1 MSARRTTRTGPG
13 RRPGLVLALLLAL
26 LGLVGCVSVPTSGPV
41 ERVEGQQPACQ
52 SCVNVEVAP
61 PAPGDDPQDVV
72 DGYLRANANFQPN
85 FEVARQFLTEAAA
98 QSWAPE
104 QTWIYNGQSA
114 VPQTTPDGVTVV
126 LNGSWIGTLAA
137 DRTFGSQNEKLK
149 VPFPLVQENGQWRIS
164 EPPPVVLVPQFN
176 FASFYERYDV
186 FYVGS
191 DDTLVPEPVYLP
203 NLRAPAN
210 IASALV
216 KQLLSGPSDW
226 LAPAVRTAVPANTTL
241 SVDSVT
247 LVDGTAVVPLG
258 DTVQQLSDPE
268 RSLLAAQ
275 LVYTLKQVVG
285 IKKVLLQV
293 DALPFPVPES
303 ETEGLA
309 VPVEGTYRELDPVPF
324 VTGGQLYAVR
334 DQRVYRASATTEA
347 PEAEPLDGPLG
358 AGDYDVDSLAVSVT
372 DTDLAVVTDDRTV
385 LRRTPTASPDVTTV
399 VDGVTDLLRPQFS
412 RSGELWAVGTQGGEQ
427 RVWVMT
433 AEGRQRVVAPVLER
447 GRLVAFRLSPDGSR
461 VALVVRRGTE
471 TVLGLARISRSDT
484 ITVDGWRPLDLDTPL
499 NTSRITSVRDV
510 AWSDASTLQVLGA
523 ADASS
528 AYVSSTVSDDAAE
541 IETEPQG
548 NDWNAREITVLLPT
562 GTAVV
567 VGEKGRAFRDDGT
580 QWREILDGVTAVAFP
595 G

>member
-1 MSARRTTRTGPG
+1 MTPSVPARRAA
-13 RRPGLVLALLLAL
+13 VLAALLLVL

-85 FEVARQFLTEAAA
+85 YQVARQFLTRADA
-98 QSWAPE
+98 QSWTPGA
-104 QTWIYNGQSA
+104 TWIYTGQTS
-114 VPQTTPDGVTVV
+114 VPETTPEGVTVELLGQRV
-126 LNGSWIGTLAA
+126 GTLREE
-137 DRTFGSQNEKLK
+137 RTFASDDERLNYS
-149 VPFPLVQENGQWRIS
+149 FTLVQEDGQWRIS
-164 EPPPVVLVPQFN
+164 RPPPVVLVPQFN
-176 FASFYERYDV
+176 FASFYERYEV
-186 FYVGS
+186 FYVGTN
-191 DDTLVPEPVYLP
+191 DTLVPEPVYLP

-216 KQLLSGPSDW
+216 KQLLDGPSDW

-247 LVDGTAVVPLG
+247 LDDGTAVVPLG
-258 DTVQQLSDPE
+258 GTVQQLPDQE

-293 DALPFPVPES
+293 DSLPFRVPES

-324 VTGGQLYAVR
+324 TAAGQLYAVR
-334 DQRVYRASATTEA
+334 DRKVYQASATTDS
-347 PEAEPLDGPLG
+347 PEASPLDGPLG
-358 AGDYDVDSLAVSVT
+358 AGAYDVDSLAVSVT
-372 DTDLAVVTDDRTV
+372 GTDLALVTDDRTV
-385 LRRTPTASPDVTTV
+385 LRRNPTASTEVTTV
-399 VDGVTDLLRPQFS
+399 VEGVTDLLRPQFS
-412 RSGELWAVGTQGGEQ
+412 RSGELWSVGRQGGEQ
-427 RVWVMT
+427 RMWVTT
-433 AEGRQRVVAPVLER
+433 AEGPRRVDAPVLSR
-447 GRLVAFRLSPDGSR
+447 GELLAFRLSPDGSR
-461 VALVVRRGTE
+461 VALVVRRGGG
-471 TVLGLARISRSDT
+471 TVLGLARISRSDI
-484 ITVDGWRPLDLDTPL
+484 ITVDGWRQLDLDTPL
-499 NTSRITSVRDV
+499 NTSTITSVRDV
-510 AWSDASTLQVLGA
+510 AWSDASTLRVLGA
-523 ADASS
+523 AGDGS
-528 AYVSSTVSDDAAE
+528 AYVPSTVSDDAAE

-580 QWREILDGVTAVAFP
+580 QWRQILDGVTAAAFP